1 MPFKVKISYRDDIF
15 FTEEEQEILKLEL
28 KKIQLLVLAERL
40 YVTIN
45 SEQYLATHNIY
56 FYNTYYYFPSVS
68 KVNSFKLV
76 KRGDETNT
84 SAISSGNQVFLI
96 NINGKYL
103 QNDYTFG
110 DSSTNNLILEVHGYQ
125 NNFQSIDD
133 DGMISIKDSFK
144 LEVLVSVVILP
155 EETTIIET
163 NIGTNIINSTNIIF
177 GAEFIN
183 KNLDNFSQ
191 DTTWTNPGIDPTILT
206 EEIFL
211 SQNIEDYITDPD
223 QFNDVYLVDERW
235 LTYTENSLL
244 EPTYNYTLDDDHS
257 ESKKFKNG
265 IKVVDTVIADYV
277 FEDDYKLESI
287 EDHAN
292 FMFKNKHLPALES
305 IKTFLRSDAPMRR
318 EQMVEELEKAHIY
331 IYQLN
336 KEIQELKKIFKN
348 NTNS

>member
-84 SAISSGNQVFLI
+84 GAVTSGNQVFLV

-110 DSSTNNLILEVHGYQ
+110 DSSSNNLILEVHGYQ
-125 NNFQSIDD
+125 NNFQSVDD
-133 DGMISIKDSFK
+133 DSMISIKDSFK

-155 EETTIIET
+155 EETTLLDDSI
-163 NIGTNIINSTNIIF
+163 STNYQIIF
-177 GAEFIN
+177 GEEFIATDIN
-183 KNLDNFSQ
+183 NFSQ
-191 DTTWTNPGIDPTILT
+191 DTTWTNPGIDPAILT

-211 SQNIEDYITDPD
+211 SQNIEDYITDPE

-257 ESKKFKNG
+257 DSKKFKNG
-265 IKVVDTVIADYV
+265 IPVVDVVIADYV
-277 FEDDYKLESI
+277 FEDDYNLESI